1 MTSIVSQVVEV
12 TVFPDRARVTRRG
25 SLSFEPG
32 VHQVEFGELP
42 LAMQTESVRAS
53 GRGTPAALLGVD
65 TRRTYFTDTPV
76 AAVQELEKQ
85 IEALT
90 DKDKALADQ
99 SAAAEVQAQ
108 FVKKLADQAAEQLAR
123 GLALGRSDI
132 SQSSSL
138 IAFTRQQL
146 AEAQQSLREIGLQR
160 RELARQL
167 AKLNA
172 ELNTYRSTRPRE
184 RYLAVVEVDV
194 QQAGELSVDLTYM
207 VSGAGWNPLY
217 DLRATGTESDA
228 AALQISYL
236 AQVTQNSGE
245 DWVDSSM
252 TLSTARPALTSIR
265 PELDPWY
272 LDAYAPPPRV
282 HMRAASAMA
291 SGVMAPSPA
300 LMSPGFAESPRQV
313 VMVQQQAEV
322 SSEGASVTFKLA
334 QSVSIPS
341 DGTPHKVTV
350 STLELKPRLDYICI
364 AKLAEAAYRRARVTN
379 STDYLLLPG
388 AANLFVEGDFVGS
401 FAMNKVAPREEFELT
416 LGVDDRIFVKRELKA
431 QSVDKT
437 FIGDRRR
444 MRFGYEIEFRNLRT
458 TKVDIELHDQLP
470 VARHEQIKVKLE
482 STDPKPSD
490 QSELSELTWKLSLVP
505 NDKRLIRFDFTIE
518 HPVTMTVSGLP
529 EEG

>member
-1 MTSIVSQVVEV
+1 M
-12 TVFPDRARVTRRG
+12 
-25 SLSFEPG
+25 
-32 VHQVEFGELP
+32 
-42 LAMQTESVRAS
+42 
-53 GRGTPAALLGVD
+53 
-65 TRRTYFTDTPV
+65 
-76 AAVQELEKQ
+76 
-85 IEALT
+85 
-90 DKDKALADQ
+90 ADQ
-99 SAAAEVQAQ
+99 SASAEVQTQ

-132 SQSSSL
+132 SQSSAL

-172 ELNTYRSTRPRE
+172 DLNSFRSTRPRE

-207 VSGAGWNPLY
+207 VSGAGWSPLY
-217 DLRATGTESDA
+217 DLRASGTESDGP
-228 AALQISYL
+228 ALQISYL

-265 PELDPWY
+265 PELDPWF
-272 LDAYAPPPRV
+272 LDVYAPPPPR
-282 HMRAASAMA
+282 MAKQASAMSMGA
-291 SGVMAPSPA
+291 MAPSP
-300 LMSPGFAESPRQV
+300 SPMPGGFAESPRQV
-313 VMVQQQAEV
+313 DMLVQQAEV
-322 SSEGASVTFKLA
+322 GSEGASVTFKLA

-341 DGTPHKVTV
+341 DGNPHKVTI

-364 AKLAEAAYRRARVTN
+364 PKLAEAAYRRARVAN
-379 STDYLLLPG
+379 SSDYQLLPG
-388 AANLFVEGDFVGS
+388 TANLFVEGDFVGNL
-401 FAMNKVAPREEFELT
+401 ALDKVAPREEFELT

-444 MRFGYEIEFRNLRT
+444 MRFGYEIELRNLRT
-458 TKVDIELHDQLP
+458 TKVDVELHDQLP

-482 STDPKPSD
+482 STDPKPSE
-490 QSELSELTWKLSLVP
+490 QSELNELTWKLALAP
-505 NDKRLIRFDFTIE
+505 NDKRLIRFDFSIE
-518 HPVTMTVSGLP
+518 HPVSMTVSGLP
-529 EEG
+529 E

>member
-1 MTSIVSQVVEV
+1 MTTIVSQVVAV

-32 VHQVEFGELP
+32 VHRVEFGELP

-65 TRRTYFTDTPV
+65 TRRTYFTDTPA
-76 AAVQELEKQ
+76 AAVQVLEKQ

-90 DKDKALADQ
+90 DQDKSLADQ
-99 SAAAEVQAQ
+99 SAAADVQAQ
-108 FVKKLADQAAEQLAR
+108 FVKKLADHAAEQLAR

-132 SQSSSL
+132 SQSGSL

-146 AEAQQSLREIGLQR
+146 AEAQQTLREIGLQR

-184 RYLAVVEVDV
+184 RYQAVVEVDV
-194 QQAGELSVDLTYM
+194 QQAGELSIDLTYM

-228 AALQISYL
+228 PALQVSYL

-272 LDAYAPPPRV
+272 LDAYAPPPPRMQ
-282 HMRAASAMA
+282 MRAAPAREPDLMT
-291 SGVMAPSPA
+291 PSPA
-300 LMSPGFAESPRQV
+300 AGSGGFVGAPRQV
-313 VMVQQQAEV
+313 DMVQQQAEV
-322 SSEGASVTFKLA
+322 SSEGASVTFTLA

-350 STLELKPRLDYICI
+350 STLALKPRLDYICI
-364 AKLAEAAYRRARVTN
+364 AKLAEAAYRRASVTN
-379 STDYLLLPG
+379 SSDYLLLPG
-388 AANLFVEGDFVGS
+388 AANLFVEGDFVGN
-401 FAMNKVAPREEFELT
+401 FAIDKVAPREEFELT

-444 MRFGYEIEFRNLRT
+444 MRFGYEIELRNLRT

-482 STDPKPSD
+482 TTDPKPSE
-490 QSELSELTWKLSLVP
+490 QSELNELTWKLSLAP

-518 HPVTMTVSGLP
+518 HPVSMTVSGLP
-529 EEG
+529 